1 MGKLY
6 DLQKVK
12 SEKEREKR
20 WEEFDDEAFLE
31 NIYEKC
37 RIEPKPGREIL
48 NLNVPEEWLDWPLH
62 IENSLK
68 LYDSPTFCNAP
79 GVGGVTDACY
89 EIWEAANSDILIKKL
104 FNPKN
109 DYFFGPFPIYRIHT
123 VGVIPPYLWNV
134 SWPLLRRGSDLDIT
148 RRGKIQ
154 GEKFEFPEGYPR
166 LEMVTDNTLF
176 EIHVEPITRVGTK
189 THLILEAGG
198 RSKTEAVSNWF
209 LLAKQ
214 FRKHYRENFRK
225 KISEGDQRNESPKKL
240 IERNTEWAG
249 F

>member
-109 DYFFGPFPIYRIHT
+109 DYFFGPFPIQMFCVTFLIDT
-123 VGVIPPYLWNV
+123 VRFPVPQPEIML
-134 SWPLLRRGSDLDIT
+134 SDSNKND
-148 RRGKIQ
+148 RYN
-154 GEKFEFPEGYPR
+154 F
-166 LEMVTDNTLF
+166 
-176 EIHVEPITRVGTK
+176 
-189 THLILEAGG
+189 LIL
-198 RSKTEAVSNWF
+198 TN
-209 LLAKQ
+209 L
-214 FRKHYRENFRK
+214 
-225 KISEGDQRNESPKKL
+225 
-240 IERNTEWAG
+240 
-249 F
+249 